1 VETRLIWPIVVDPRN
16 DVSLF
21 CSLYATDE
29 REREGERGG
38 GNLFFDNS
46 EKERREISCD
56 QFGETLSGLPREEDR
71 VALAVELRQFT
82 DVFNFASD
90 KRYFG
95 TREHRDGGDSSS
107 MPDKKSAE
115 HCCSVSVTNNVEAP
129 ATPGWSGPAN
139 KLNEHEVR
147 QRRPSRAQFQID

>member
-1 VETRLIWPIVVDPRN
+1 VKLLAVCQEKKKRRKG
-16 DVSLF
+16 
-21 CSLYATDE
+21 
-29 REREGERGG
+29 EG
-38 GNLFFDNS
+38 S
-46 EKERREISCD
+46 S
-56 QFGETLSGLPREEDR
+56 

-129 ATPGWSGPAN
+129 
-139 KLNEHEVR
+139 R
-147 QRRPSRAQFQID
+147 QRRGGRGQQIN